1 MSPEPRT
8 VQRANNLSTVLT
20 LLQIKNGA
28 LQCWKKRFLRLQII
42 ITREIMDGDH
52 LGLTH
57 QRKRCRTCILP
68 KKLRMEIANNLGD
81 IYAIH
86 RTKPYQIC
94 P

>member
-20 LLQIKNGA
+20 LPQIKNSV
-28 LQCWKKRFLRLQII
+28 LQCWKKRFLGLLII
-42 ITREIMDGDH
+42 IMREIMDGGH

-68 KKLRMEIANNLGD
+68 KKLGMEMANNLGD

-86 RTKPYQIC
+86 MTKPYQIH